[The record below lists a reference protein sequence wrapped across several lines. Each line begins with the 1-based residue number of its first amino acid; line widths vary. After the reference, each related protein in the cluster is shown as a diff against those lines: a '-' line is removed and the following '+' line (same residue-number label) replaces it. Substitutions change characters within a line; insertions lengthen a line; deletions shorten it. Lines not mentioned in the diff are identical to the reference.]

1 MKPLVA
7 AICIALSLAGCSSIQ
22 QVLPG
27 KDPNPPKPL
36 KEFSPTAN
44 VKTLWQ
50 VNTGSSTGKDYVRI
64 HPYANESA
72 VFAAGGRFASAW
84 SKTNGGRI
92 WQTPIDGEVTGG
104 VNGGE
109 GSVFLGTSNG
119 SAIALDAQ
127 TGKVRWST
135 RLSSEVLA
143 VSSAQNGIV
152 AFRTSDGALHGVA
165 VQTGEI
171 LWQQL
176 RQSPVLS
183 LRGAG
188 VPVLAGGMVIAGF
201 DNGVVTAFDM
211 RNGNAI
217 WEAVL
222 SVPRE
227 GSDIDKITDVDGKL
241 KTLGDALF
249 AASYNGQIAGINMR
263 SGSAAWAAPYSS
275 YTGVDADPN
284 GLYSTNSHGDLWKL
298 APLSGQPVWKMDD
311 LASRQPTAPS
321 LMGNYVMVGDKEG
334 FIHWINAETGKFAAR
349 TRGDNA
355 GYTVSPL
362 VDGNIAYTLGR
373 GGLLSAF
380 AIQ

>member
-7 AICIALSLAGCSSIQ
+7 AICIALALAGCSSIQ
-22 QVLPG
+22 QVLPA
-27 KDPNPPKPL
+27 KDSAPPKPL
-36 KEFSPTAN
+36 KEFSPTAS

-50 VNTGSSTGKDYVRI
+50 VNTGSSAGKDYVRI
-64 HPYANESA
+64 HPYVDANS
-72 VFAAGGRFASAW
+72 VFIAGGGSASAW
-84 SKTNGGRI
+84 NRANGGRL
-92 WQTPIDGEVTGG
+92 WQTPINGEVTGG
-104 VNGGE
+104 VSGGE
-109 GSVFLGTSNG
+109 GSVYLGTSDGN
-119 SAIALDAQ
+119 AIALDSQ

-135 RLSSEVLA
+135 RLSSEVLS
-143 VSSAQNGIV
+143 VSPAQNGIV
-152 AFRTSDGALHGVA
+152 AFRTSDGALHGIA

-249 AASYNGQIAGINMR
+249 AASYNGQIAGISMR
-263 SGSAAWAAPYSS
+263 TGTAAWSAPYSS

-284 GLYSTNSHGDLWKL
+284 GLYSTSANGDLWKL

-311 LASRQPTAPS
+311 LERRQPTAPS
-321 LMGNYVMVGDKEG
+321 LMSQYVVVGDKEG
-334 FIHWINAETGKFAAR
+334 FIHWVNTETGKFAAR

-355 GYTVSPL
+355 GYTVSPV
-362 VDGNIAYTLGR
+362 VDGNTAYTFGR

-380 AIQ
+380 TIQ